1 MTILNDYQQFGGR
14 HYETGS
20 LHNILA
26 HLGAKNPATG
36 QPLSEALLLGI
47 SGGIALGYFP
57 FAYAGYTPHLALLTR
72 NTFDP
77 LQTLFDRLVLPHEV
91 QQTTKAEQAEAKLA
105 AALENGDVV
114 MAWADMFSLPYNAL
128 GHRRDYWAML
138 PLVVYGLDEEQ
149 VYIADQSSRPHLV
162 NRTVFSQARG
172 RVKEDR
178 YRLMIFSVPNPD
190 HLPSAIQKGIWQCIS
205 LFTEAPPKGAKH
217 NFGFA
222 AYQHWANLLTN
233 SRNKQGWERF
243 FPAGSALYMALA
255 GDSYQPG
262 LFGWIATWGTGP
274 DADRG
279 TYADFLR
286 EAALLLGKPGLN
298 DVAEQFHQAA
308 RLWHELGQA
317 ALPDEVPLL
326 RESRELKLRRRQLSW
341 ELGDEA
347 LPEIQA
353 IQARLEEIRTLLGQS
368 FPLSAAEV
376 ATFREHLRDHVLRL
390 HDQELSAITQLQ
402 AVMTA

>member
-1 MTILNDYQQFGGR
+1 MTILKDYQQFGGR

-26 HLGAKNPATG
+26 HLGAKNPTTG
-36 QPLSEALLLGI
+36 QPISEAVLLGI
-47 SGGIALGYFP
+47 SGGITLGYFT
-57 FAYAGYTPHLALLTR
+57 FAYEGHIPHLALLTR

-105 AALENGDVV
+105 AALESGDVAMV
-114 MAWADMFSLPYNAL
+114 WADMFSLPYNAL

-138 PLVVYGLDEEQ
+138 PLVVHGMDEEN
-149 VYIADQSSRPHLV
+149 VHIADHSSRPHLV
-162 NRTVFSQARG
+162 NREVFSQARG

-178 YRLMIFSVPNPD
+178 YRLITFSLPNPD
-190 HLPSAIQKGIWQCIS
+190 HLPSAVQKGIWQCIS
-205 LFTEAPPKGAKH
+205 LFTDAPPKGARH

-255 GDSYQPG
+255 GDTYQPG
-262 LFGWIATWGTGP
+262 LFGWIATWGTEP

-279 TYADFLR
+279 TYADFLQ
-286 EAALLLGKPGLN
+286 EAAILLGKPGLN
-298 DVAEQFHQAA
+298 EVAEQFRQSAS
-308 RLWHELGQA
+308 LWHKFGEA
-317 ALPDEVPLL
+317 VLPDNVPLL

-347 LPEIQA
+347 LPKIQA
-353 IQARLEEIRTLLGQS
+353 IQTRLDEIKNSMAES
-368 FPLSAAEV
+368 FPMSAGEV
-376 ATFREHLRDHVLRL
+376 ATFRECLHDHVLSL
-390 HDQELSAITQLQ
+390 HDQELAAITYLQ
-402 AVMTA
+402 AVMTG

>member
-1 MTILNDYQQFGGR
+1 MTILKDYQQFGGR
-14 HYETGS
+14 HYETGT

-36 QPLSEALLLGI
+36 QPISEAMLLGI
-47 SGGIALGYFP
+47 SGGITLGYFP
-57 FAYAGYTPHLALLTR
+57 FAYEGYTPHLAILTR

-77 LQTLFDRLVLPHEV
+77 LQTLLDRLVLPHEV
-91 QQTTKAEQAEAKLA
+91 QQTTKPKLAEAKLA
-105 AALENGDVV
+105 AALESGDVTMV
-114 MAWADMFSLPYNAL
+114 WADMFSLPYKAL
-128 GHRRDYWAML
+128 GRQDGYWAML
-138 PLVVYGLDEEQ
+138 PLVIYGMDGEQ

-162 NRTVFSQARG
+162 NRDVFSQARG

-178 YRLMIFSVPNPD
+178 YRLMTFSAPNPD
-190 HLPSAIQKGIWQCIS
+190 HLPAAVQKGIWQCIS
-205 LFTEAPPKGAKH
+205 LFTDAPPKGARH

-255 GDSYQPG
+255 GDTYQPG

-279 TYADFLR
+279 TYADFLQ
-286 EAALLLGKPGLN
+286 EAAVLLGKPAFN
-298 DVAEQFHQAA
+298 EVAAQFRQSAS
-308 RLWHELGQA
+308 LWHELGNA
-317 ALPDEVPLL
+317 TLPDDVPLL

-341 ELGDEA
+341 ALGDEA

-353 IQARLEEIRTLLGQS
+353 VQARLDEIKTIMAQS
-368 FPLSAAEV
+368 FPMSDSEV
-376 ATFREHLRDHVLRL
+376 VAFRENLRDHVLRL
-390 HDQELSAITQLQ
+390 HDQELAAITHLQ
-402 AVMTA
+402 AVMAA